1 MVGDGGGNIQDLAL
15 NRLKKTMNWM
25 DQVDLRIFRE
35 IGGILISQ
43 KFRFEVLV
51 VKSYLCSGSSRKYRR
66 FAKFW
71 LKPTARRI

>member
-1 MVGDGGGNIQDLAL
+1 MVGDGGDGGGNIQDLGW
-15 NRLKKTMNWM
+15 NRLKKAMNWM

-43 KFRFEVLV
+43 KFRFEVLG
-51 VKSYLCSGSSRKYRR
+51 VKSYLCSGSSRR